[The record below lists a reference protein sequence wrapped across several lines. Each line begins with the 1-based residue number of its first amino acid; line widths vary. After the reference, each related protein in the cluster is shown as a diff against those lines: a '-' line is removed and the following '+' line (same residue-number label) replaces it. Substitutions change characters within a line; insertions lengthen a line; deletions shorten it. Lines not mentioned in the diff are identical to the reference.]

1 MLNGWGLEG
10 KTSLG
15 DLEVSGCCFSKK
27 SQRAVGKRWLIT
39 MINMVEMETIDWRRK
54 PSDEGRQHKGW
65 EFII

>member
-39 MINMVEMETIDWRRK
+39 MINMVEMETID
-54 PSDEGRQHKGW
+54 
-65 EFII
+65 